1 MLKKIVS
8 LIISIFILLS
18 LTACSN
24 EVFQPEYNTNSTKN
38 NPDDS
43 LIAEND
49 FYKLEWNSEN
59 MGVVLTEISSGK
71 KWGTSPEFSG
81 DIQYDDFGL
90 PIGMHDMVNSVLVVE
105 YHDADAKTDN
115 IIYSYVGVTENGHI
129 NTEKIKNGLR
139 VEYYFDT
146 AKFMIP
152 VEYELHDTY
161 VRISVDPTKIQ
172 EENNT
177 VTSVSLAPY
186 WCSAENDSDDSY
198 LFIPSGSGALAGT
211 ESVSAQGNSY
221 SAQVYGKDAS
231 IESLYEATDK
241 ADINLPVYGAVCG
254 SRGTFAI
261 IDNGAETAE
270 INATTGSTAYGHSA
284 VYSLFQLRGYTTHQ
298 STLFGSKIVNKV
310 IYTNRMITSP
320 ISVCFYPLV
329 DSKANYSGMAE
340 IYRQYLIENNNMKK
354 NGDFNRLTVEILG
367 GTMIT
372 KSFLGIPYETLYKAT
387 SVSEAGDMVNELAEN
402 LNTDFTVIL
411 KGFGTTG
418 IDIGK
423 ICGGYKISNKLGNA
437 KELNRLS
444 TLCKEKSVRLYMD
457 FDLVRFNSSGSGFS
471 GFFDNST
478 TAGDQKVFKQLYD
491 KAVRDPIEG
500 TEYKLL
506 SPYSFE
512 VAAEKLIEKTKKWD
526 VDGICLS
533 TLSSI
538 SYSDYGD
545 KSKTDYYAK
554 SGFGNTVKN
563 TVKKIKKNNTFAASD
578 ANMYAAV
585 LADTI
590 INAPSNSSSERIFYA
605 DVPFYEMVFS
615 GYVPMSVESLN
626 LSENPDKMLLSAV
639 ESGCGIG
646 YTVMNKWDNSLI
658 DSNYPYFTNSVYS
671 ELKDSIINDLSRLK
685 NYYDTISDTAIVQHQ
700 ILENGVRK
708 TVFDNGTIVYVNY
721 NDTPKQTPDG
731 EIAALN
737 FMVLEGAE

>member
-1 MLKKIVS
+1 MLKKIVC
-8 LIISIFILLS
+8 LIISTFILLS

-24 EVFQPEYNTNSTKN
+24 EVFQPEYNQNSLKN
-38 NPDDS
+38 NPDDL
-43 LIAEND
+43 LIAENS
-49 FYKLEWNSEN
+49 FYKLEWNSDN

-71 KWGTSPEFSG
+71 KWGTSPESSG
-81 DIQYDDFGL
+81 DIEYDDFGL

-105 YHDADAKTDN
+105 YHDATAKTDN

-129 NTEKIKNGLR
+129 NTEKIENGLR

-152 VEYELHDTY
+152 VEYVLCDTF

-172 EENNT
+172 ESDNT

-186 WCSAENDSDDSY
+186 WCSAENDSDSSY
-198 LFIPSGSGALAGT
+198 LFIPSGSGALVGT

-231 IESLYEATDK
+231 IERLYEATDT
-241 ADINLPVYGAVCG
+241 ADIKLPVYGAVCG
-254 SRGTFAI
+254 NTGTFAI
-261 IDNGAETAE
+261 IDKGAEAAE
-270 INATTGSTAYGHSA
+270 INVTTGSTAYGYST
-284 VYSLFQLRGYTTHQ
+284 VYSLFQLRGYTSHQ

-310 IYTNRMITSP
+310 IYTDRMITSP

-329 DSKANYSGMAE
+329 DSKANYNGMAE
-340 IYRQYLIENNNMKK
+340 VYRQYLTKNDGLKK
-354 NGDFNRLTVEILG
+354 NGDFNRLTVQVLG

-387 SVSEAGDMVNELAEN
+387 SISQTGGIVEELAEN

-418 IDIGK
+418 IDIGE
-423 ICGGYKISNKLGNA
+423 ICGGYKISNKLGNTE
-437 KELNRLS
+437 ELNKLS

-471 GFFDNST
+471 AFFDNST

-512 VAAEKLIEKTKKWD
+512 VAAEKLIEKTKKWN
-526 VDGICLS
+526 VDGISLS
-533 TLSSI
+533 TLSSV

-545 KSKTDYYAK
+545 KSKTDYFAK

-563 TVKKIKKNNTFAASD
+563 IVEKIKKNNNFAASD

-605 DVPFYEMVFS
+605 DVPFYEMIFS
-615 GYVPMSVESLN
+615 GYIPMSVESIN
-626 LSENPDKMLLSAV
+626 FSENPEKLILSAV

-658 DSNYPYFTNSVYS
+658 DSNYPYFANSVYS
-671 ELKDSIINDLSRLK
+671 ELKDGIINDLTRLK
-685 NYYDTISDTAIVQHQ
+685 NYYDKISYTAIANHQ

-708 TVFDNGTIVYVNY
+708 TVFENGTVVYVNY

-731 EIAALN
+731 EIAALD
-737 FMVLEGAE
+737 FIVLEGAE